1 MCVCARVTGATR
13 RSSADVSDAAAAAE
27 DEYLSRGESSAGA
40 GGGLRRGV
48 LSLPGGAE
56 SMSWSEDGKHAWIAS
71 GSCMYMI
78 ANPAAHLR

>member
-1 MCVCARVTGATR
+1 M
-13 RSSADVSDAAAAAE
+13 E
-27 DEYLSRGESSAGA
+27 DEYLMRHSSLGDAIEP

-56 SMSWSEDGKHAWIAS
+56 SMSWSEDGKNAWIAS